1 MEIRA
6 FVVRGN
12 QGLQGKTGIAV
23 CSTLSGNRRTSRSS
37 VRHRSS
43 VERPFHQHSN
53 LDHMTTYPTQ
63 SELLNCLTEIASVAG
78 DTTGMPFR
86 VDVIPLNGKP
96 PMYSVM
102 IKSPAKDLLRR
113 QIGQI
118 LGRGFALG
126 ATSFML
132 SGAEALALI
141 KQRAPQPQSGVT
153 ADK

>member
-1 MEIRA
+1 MA
-6 FVVRGN
+6 
-12 QGLQGKTGIAV
+12 
-23 CSTLSGNRRTSRSS
+23 
-37 VRHRSS
+37 
-43 VERPFHQHSN
+43 
-53 LDHMTTYPTQ
+53 TYPTQ
-63 SELLNCLTEIASVAG
+63 PELLNCLTHIASVAG

-132 SGAEALALI
+132 SGAEALALV
-141 KQRAPQPQSGVT
+141 KQQAPQSQAGAT